1 MQYKKLNAFRFF
13 LTQEECGRDDV
24 EITVEYRVDQSDP
37 KRGNCFV
44 DYWLNL
50 RDYGFRS
57 HLGGIWLHADKDT
70 LLPKIKLHMLRGIKD
85 QIRLY
90 EQEINWME
98 QAREAEE
105 DTAFHEEM
113 TEE

>member
-13 LTQEECGRDDV
+13 LTEEECGRDDV
-24 EITVEYRVDQSDP
+24 EVTVEYRVDQSDP

-57 HLGGIWLHADKDT
+57 HMGGIWLAADKDT
-70 LLPKIKLHMLRGIKD
+70 ILTKIKAHMLPQVEEQVKA
-85 QIRLY
+85 Y
-90 EQEINWME
+90 ERYIGWIES
-98 QAREAEE
+98 AE
-105 DTAFHEEM
+105 DDLEE
-113 TEE
+113 

>member
-13 LTQEECGRDDV
+13 LTEEECGRDDV
-24 EITVEYRVDQSDP
+24 EVTVEYRVDQSDP

-57 HLGGIWLHADKDT
+57 HMGGIWLTADKDT
-70 LLPKIKLHMLRGIKD
+70 ILTKIKAHMLPYVEEQVKA
-85 QIRLY
+85 Y
-90 EQEINWME
+90 ERYIGWIES
-98 QAREAEE
+98 AEE
-105 DTAFHEEM
+105 DLEE
-113 TEE
+113 